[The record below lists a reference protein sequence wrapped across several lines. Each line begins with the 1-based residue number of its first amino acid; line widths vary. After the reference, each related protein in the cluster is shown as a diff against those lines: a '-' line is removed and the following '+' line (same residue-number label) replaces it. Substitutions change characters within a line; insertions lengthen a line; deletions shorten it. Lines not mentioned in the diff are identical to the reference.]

1 MFRPVN
7 LIVGEFVGFLDR
19 AVEIGAD
26 DVAVEITGD
35 QQRRIEQRFAI
46 AD

>member
-7 LIVGEFVGFLDR
+7 LIAGEFVGFLHR

-26 DVAVEITGD
+26 DVKVKIADD
-35 QQRRIEQRFAI
+35 QQRRIEQRFAM